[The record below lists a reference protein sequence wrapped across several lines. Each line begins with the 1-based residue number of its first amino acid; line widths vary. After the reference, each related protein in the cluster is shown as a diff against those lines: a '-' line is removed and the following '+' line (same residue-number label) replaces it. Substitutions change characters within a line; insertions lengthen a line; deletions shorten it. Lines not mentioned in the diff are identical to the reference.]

1 MDNYDSLPLSNL
13 YSKGIFG
20 SKVEKMTIR
29 ARSHVPRLHQVWYIN
44 HLPMIIRVHSACK
57 TITTASC
64 VELLR
69 FPKNR
74 NQYTILLNT
83 NLSTIYDFPLFQNQA
98 RNSIYRNKLSEHSR
112 CTILHLIHTK
122 CTKQRYFLWQIELQ
136 NDALRILRSLL
147 ATLLCIT
154 RTIY

>member
-1 MDNYDSLPLSNL
+1 MDNYDSLPLSNF

-44 HLPMIIRVHSACK
+44 HLPMIICVHSACK
-57 TITTASC
+57 TITT
-64 VELLR
+64 VLLQRLLWNFYDFRKTEINTR
-69 FPKNR
+69 F
-74 NQYTILLNT
+74 
-83 NLSTIYDFPLFQNQA
+83 LSTIYDFPLFQNKA
-98 RNSIYRNKLSEHSR
+98 RNNIYRNKFSEHSR

-122 CTKQRYFLWQIELQ
+122 CTKQWYFLWQIELQ
-136 NDALRILRSLL
+136 NDALRSLRSLL